1 MNRVGIII
9 LMFLIFGC
17 VTATEKEQ
25 VPPIINDSAK
35 ENLTSFEKNMTDNI
49 TIAAFN
55 VQVFGKSKSEKE
67 EVMEILAKTMRNFDI
82 VAMQEIRDKGQT
94 ALPLLIEKINSM
106 PGEKYNYTV
115 GPRLGRTS
123 SKEQY
128 AYIYNSK
135 IKLLSNYTFN
145 DTEDKF
151 HREPYIARFVSEE
164 FDFVLLVFHS
174 DPDETPQELDDLP
187 IVLNQSMEEYSDEED
202 FIILGDLN
210 ADCNYLKES
219 DNVSLRE
226 YIWLINDEDT
236 TTKSTVCN
244 YDRIIITNATVD
256 EYIQSGV
263 FKFDLVYELNQSMTE
278 EVSDHYPVWASFTV
292 QEILQ
297 EE

>member
-1 MNRVGIII
+1 MNRIGIVI
-9 LMFLIFGC
+9 LVFLIFGC
-17 VTATEKEQ
+17 VSVVENEQQAVNDTTE
-25 VPPIINDSAK
+25 
-35 ENLTSFEKNMTDNI
+35 ENQTTFDENETKNI

-82 VAMQEIRDKGQT
+82 IAMQEIRDKSQT
-94 ALPLLIEKINSM
+94 ALPILIEKINSM

-115 GPRLGRTS
+115 GPRLGRSS

-128 AYIYNSK
+128 AYIYNSR
-135 IKLLSNYTFN
+135 IELLSNYTFN
-145 DTEDKF
+145 DSEDKF

-164 FDFVLLVFHS
+164 FDFVLIIFHS
-174 DPDETPQELDDLP
+174 DPDETPEELDALP
-187 IVLNQSMEEYSDEED
+187 IVLNQSGSEYPDEEN

-219 DNVSLRE
+219 DNVSLRD
-226 YIWLINDEDT
+226 YIWLIDGEDT
-236 TTKSTVCN
+236 TTKSTTCN
-244 YDRIIITNATVD
+244 YDRIIITNATLD

-263 FKFDLVYELNQSMTE
+263 FRFDSLYELNQSMTE
-278 EVSDHYPVWASFTV
+278 EVSDHYPVWAAFTV
-292 QEILQ
+292 QEQLQ